1 MNYQKE
7 KARKQFH
14 FKLHQK
20 NKTPRNKLNH
30 GGKNLFS
37 ENSETLIKE
46 IEDNT
51 NKGKTSP
58 GHGLEELIL
67 LKYPYYSKQS
77 IDLMQ
82 SLSKDP

>member
-1 MNYQKE
+1 MWK
-7 KARKQFH
+7 
-14 FKLHQK
+14 
-20 NKTPRNKLNH
+20 RNKENSPIYNSIKNNKILRNKFNQ
-30 GGKNLFS
+30 GG
-37 ENSETLIKE
+37 ERSETLIKE

-82 SLSKDP
+82 SLSKDPWHFSQK